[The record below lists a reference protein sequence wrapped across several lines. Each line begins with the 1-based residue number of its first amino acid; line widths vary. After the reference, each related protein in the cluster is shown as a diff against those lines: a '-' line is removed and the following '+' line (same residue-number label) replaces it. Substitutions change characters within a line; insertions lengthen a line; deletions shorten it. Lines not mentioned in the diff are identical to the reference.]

1 MKSKTIFKILSIL
14 MIVAFLLATV
24 NISSYAALTSS
35 STGSITITG
44 LEKGV
49 TAYAYRIATV
59 NVDDSTNSPETP
71 MYSWVDEVET
81 WLESSDYSDY
91 VDIDV
96 FAELDTTEDA
106 DELAEFYSAITN
118 AIVAGSINIT
128 ESGTQTTSGTA
139 DYPITTEESVT
150 FSDMSMGLYV
160 IYITGGY
167 QVYSPVV
174 AQVVPEYASGSW
186 SVSSVSAVAK
196 AEAVGI
202 SKTLD
207 SDTTSVTSGDT
218 LSYTITADV
227 MTYDSSAVN
236 KTYKITDIYGSGLS
250 IDTSDITVYGVD
262 AQGNETELTINTDYT
277 ISSGTDS
284 DGNSYFTVNFV
295 YDNISS
301 YSSVKITYT
310 ATINLGAGLDY
321 TNYATLTYSS
331 DPYADDDNQV
341 DIGGDDEE
349 DDDEDTKVIIYLYG
363 IEITTTDSSTGAA
376 ITSESTFQLY
386 DEDGNL
392 LYFYLEDGVYY
403 LVSSDYTGATTDLK
417 TTSGV
422 LNIYGLS
429 TGTYT
434 LKQTSAPDGYVLNTT
449 EKKLTITDDYDS
461 DGNEGQDGII
471 DGDTDEI
478 LSVIFTNG
486 EGYTL
491 PTTGG
496 IGIALFTI
504 AGLVLIAYGIRLGT
518 KKEKED

>member
-14 MIVAFLLATV
+14 MIVVFLLATV

-35 STGSITITG
+35 STGSITITE

-71 MYSWVDEVET
+71 MYSWIDEVET
-81 WLESSDYSDY
+81 WIENSDYSDY
-91 VDIDV
+91 ADIDV

-128 ESGTQTTSGTA
+128 ASGTQTTSGTA

-150 FSDMSMGLYV
+150 FSNMSMGLYV

-174 AQVVPEYASGSW
+174 AEVVPEYDSGTW
-186 SVSSVSAVAK
+186 TVNNVSAAAK

-207 SDTTSVTSGDT
+207 SDTTSVTEQDG

-227 MTYDSSAVN
+227 ITYDSSAVN

-262 AQGNETELTINTDYT
+262 AEGNETQLTINTDYT
-277 ISSGTDS
+277 ITSGTDS
-284 DGNSYFTVNFV
+284 DGNTYFTVDFV

-310 ATINLGAGLDY
+310 ASINLGTGLDY
-321 TNYATLTYSS
+321 TNYAKLTYSS
-331 DPYADDDNQV
+331 DPYSDDDNQV
-341 DIGGDDEE
+341 DIGDDETE
-349 DDDEDTKVIIYLYG
+349 VVIYLYG
-363 IEITTTDSSTGAA
+363 MEITTTDSSTQEI

-392 LYFYLEDGVYY
+392 LYFYLQDGVYY
-403 LVSSDYTGATTDLK
+403 LVSSDYDGATTDLK

-434 LKQTSAPDGYVLNTT
+434 LKQTSAPDGYVLNST
-449 EKKLTITDDYDS
+449 EKELTITDDYDS

-478 LSVIFTNG
+478 LSVTFTNG
-486 EGYTL
+486 QGFTL

-496 IGIALFTI
+496 IGVAVFTI
-504 AGLVLIAYGIRLGT
+504 VGLALIAYGIKTGT